1 MSATNIPLTDFA
13 PAERVPIDIIRQQAL
28 DIEKLPLT
36 PQVLNSVLNC
46 VLILNPQRQIVFAS
60 ENVKNYL
67 DGKTASDIIGLRPGE
82 AFGCLHS
89 DAHESGCGTSRF
101 CAECGAVKA
110 ALASLAGYSD
120 LQECRMLRLVQGQ
133 PQALDLLVYASPL
146 QHNGKTFSLF
156 CLTDISHQKRR
167 RAMER
172 IFFHD
177 LLNSV
182 GSLAALMEQ
191 LSEMASDEL
200 KEDLELAQGA
210 CQDAVEQIL
219 SQKDLMAAEN
229 NELSVHPEPVNALLL
244 LDQLVKLFAR
254 HPVANERRLMM
265 GPCPVAVA
273 LLTDPTLLR
282 RVLGNLIKNALE
294 ASPAGSTVTVSCMPE
309 GERIRFSVNNPGVMP
324 QSVQL
329 QMFHRSFTTKGDGR
343 GLGTY
348 SVKLITERYLGGTV
362 GFTSEEETGTTFF
375 ILLPRRPSFKA
386 SAD

>member
-1 MSATNIPLTDFA
+1 MGMSSTEIPLTEFA
-13 PAERVPIDIIRQQAL
+13 PAERVSIEIIRQQAA
-28 DIEKLPLT
+28 DIESLPLT

-60 ENVKNYL
+60 ENVKNFL
-67 DGKTASDIIGLRPGE
+67 DGKTAKDIIGLRPGE
-82 AFGCLHS
+82 AFGCVHA
-89 DAHESGCGTSRF
+89 DAHDSGCGTSRF

-110 ALASLAGYSD
+110 ALASLAGYAN
-120 LQECRMLRLVQGQ
+120 LQECRLLRLLQGQ

-146 QHNGKTFSLF
+146 QRNGQSFSLF

-191 LSEMASDEL
+191 LREMASPEL
-200 KEDLELAQGA
+200 KEDLELAEGA

-244 LDQLVKLFAR
+244 LNHLVKLFAR
-254 HPVANERRLMM
+254 HPVAAGRQLQM

-294 ASPAGSTVTVSCMPE
+294 ACPLGGTVTVSCHPE
-309 GERIRFSVNNPGVMP
+309 GERVRFNINNPGMMP

-348 SVKLITERYLGGTV
+348 SVKLITERYLKGTV

-375 ILLPRRPSFKA
+375 VLLPRRPA
-386 SAD
+386 